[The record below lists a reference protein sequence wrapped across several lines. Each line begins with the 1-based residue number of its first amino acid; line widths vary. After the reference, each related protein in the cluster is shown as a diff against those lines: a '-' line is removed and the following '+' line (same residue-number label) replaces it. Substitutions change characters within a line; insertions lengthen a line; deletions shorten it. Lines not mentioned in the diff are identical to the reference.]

1 MQECIFCKIIK
12 GDIPC
17 NKVYEDDDVLA
28 FHDINPSAP
37 IHFLMIPKKHLT
49 SLAEA
54 QPEDTA
60 LLGKMLALV
69 PQLAKEQ
76 GCQNG
81 FRVVINTG
89 KDGGQEVGH
98 LHIHVMGGPQPWRV
112 GAKNG
117 KFFNLALVDRSFDRG
132 TRVRYE

>member
-1 MQECIFCKIIK
+1 MQDCIFCKIVK
-12 GDIPC
+12 GEIPC
-17 NKVYEDDDVLA
+17 KKVYEDEDVLA

-37 IHFLMIPKKHLT
+37 IHFLLIPKKHLV
-49 SLAEA
+49 SLAEV
-54 QPEDTA
+54 QPEDTP

-89 KDGGQEVGH
+89 RDGGQEVGH
-98 LHIHVMGGPQPWRV
+98 LHIHVM
-112 GAKNG
+112 
-117 KFFNLALVDRSFDRG
+117 
-132 TRVRYE
+132 